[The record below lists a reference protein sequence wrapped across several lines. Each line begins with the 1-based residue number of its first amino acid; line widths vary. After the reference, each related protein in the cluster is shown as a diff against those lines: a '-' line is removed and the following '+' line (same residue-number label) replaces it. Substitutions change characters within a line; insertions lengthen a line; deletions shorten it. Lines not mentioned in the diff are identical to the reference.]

1 MMRMSFGQEMRL
13 AQKQV
18 LAPRMIQS
26 MEILQLPILAL
37 EERIEQ
43 EVQNNETLEV
53 EEAPPEEREGEGSGP
68 AQPEQLP
75 SNRTVD
81 EMPLIVDQDH
91 ANQADFERSY
101 DWSAE
106 YPDSDDDRSRPS
118 AAQVDQ
124 AGDRYS
130 DLMANMEERPE
141 SLSDHL
147 HAQLAS
153 EELTE
158 ADRLA
163 ADRIIYNLD
172 PNGYLPMPL
181 ADLVD
186 PDGPPGQLEA
196 LRRGLRVVQGMEP
209 AGVGARDL
217 KECLLLQVHHD
228 TPHARHLRRL
238 IADHLEDLA
247 GNRLPVI
254 ERKLELSLEEVEAL
268 REQLYLLS
276 PKPGAVFTSR
286 PVVAV
291 KPDVYVDPQPD
302 GTWRCRLEEIELPNL
317 RISPTYR
324 AMLLAPDTD
333 PEAREYIRRKVNAA
347 QWLID
352 AIEQRRSTLLKTAQ
366 AIVDHQVR
374 FLVDGPEAL
383 EPLKMQQIADRIGM
397 HVTTIS
403 RAVDD
408 KWLQTPR
415 GLYPLRKLFV
425 GGTTS
430 AEGDEV
436 AWDAVR
442 IKLQEIVDAEP
453 KDAPLSDDDLV
464 EALAKQGITVARRT
478 VTKYRKAMNIPSSRQ
493 RRDWKLIRA
502 GAKTG
507 VPAEQPEPPAAG
519 PALMVPADEPVGS
532 EIGGLNRSAG

>member
-1 MMRMSFGQEMRL
+1 MRMSFGQEMRL

-53 EEAPPEEREGEGSGP
+53 DEAASEERTVDEPEP
-68 AQPEQLP
+68 ADPEQPP

-81 EMPLIVDQDH
+81 EMPLIVDQEH
-91 ANQADFERSY
+91 ANQADFQRSY
-101 DWSAE
+101 DWSNE

-124 AGDRYS
+124 ASDRYL

-141 SLSDHL
+141 TLSDHL

-153 EELTE
+153 EELSE
-158 ADRLA
+158 PDKVA
-163 ADRIIYNLD
+163 ADKIIYNLD
-172 PNGYLPMPL
+172 ANGYLPMPL
-181 ADLVD
+181 EELVD
-186 PDGPPGQLEA
+186 PDGPAGQLES
-196 LRRGLRVVQGMEP
+196 LRRGLRAVQGMDP
-209 AGVGARDL
+209 PGVAARDL
-217 KECLLLQVHHD
+217 KECLLLQIRHD
-228 TPHARHLRRL
+228 TPNARQLRRL
-238 IADHLEDLA
+238 VNDHLEDLA
-247 GNRLPVI
+247 ANRLPVI
-254 ERKLELSLEEVEAL
+254 ERKLGLSLEDVEAL
-268 REQLYLLS
+268 REQLHLLN
-276 PKPGAVFTSR
+276 PKPGAAFSAR
-286 PVVAV
+286 VVVPV
-291 KPDVYVDPQPD
+291 KPDVYVDCQPN
-302 GTWRCRLEEIELPNL
+302 GTWTCRLEEIDLPNL

-324 AMLLAPDTD
+324 AMLLSPDTD
-333 PEAREYIRRKVNAA
+333 PQTREYIRRKVNAA

-352 AIEQRRSTLLKTAQ
+352 AIEQRRSTLLRTAQ

-374 FLVDGPEAL
+374 FLTEGPEAL

-408 KWLQTPR
+408 KWLQAPR

-430 AEGDEV
+430 ADGDEV

-442 IKLQEIVDAEP
+442 IKLQEIVAAEP

-493 RRDWKLIRA
+493 RRDWKLTRA
-502 GAKTG
+502 GSKDGAAAERTG
-507 VPAEQPEPPAAG
+507 EAAVETTAVLPAA
-519 PALMVPADEPVGS
+519 EPGEAS
-532 EIGGLNRSAG
+532 GGGLHHSAG

>member
-1 MMRMSFGQEMRL
+1 MRMSFGQEMRL

-53 EEAPPEEREGEGSGP
+53 DDASSEERTVDEPGP
-68 AQPEQLP
+68 AEADQPP

-118 AAQVDQ
+118 AAQMDQ
-124 AGDRYS
+124 AGDRYN

-147 HAQLAS
+147 HAQLAN
-153 EELTE
+153 EELSET
-158 ADRLA
+158 DRLA

-172 PNGYLPMPL
+172 ANGYLSMPL
-181 ADLVD
+181 EELID
-186 PDGPPGQLEA
+186 PDGPADQIES

-217 KECLLLQVHHD
+217 KECLLLQVRHD
-228 TPHARHLRRL
+228 TPHARQLRRL
-238 IADHLEDLA
+238 ISDHLEDLA

-254 ERKLELSLEEVEAL
+254 ERKLELSLEEVEFL

-302 GTWRCRLEEIELPNL
+302 GAWRCRLEEIELPNL

-324 AMLLAPDTD
+324 AMLLAPDTP

-374 FLVDGPEAL
+374 FLTEGPEAL

-430 AEGDEV
+430 ADGDEV

-442 IKLQEIVDAEP
+442 IKLQEIVDTEP
-453 KDAPLSDDDLV
+453 KDAPYSDDDLV
-464 EALAKQGITVARRT
+464 VELAKQGITVARRT

-502 GAKTG
+502 GAKEG
-507 VPAEQPEPPAAG
+507 GGAERPEPPAAELPLVVPVDG
-519 PALMVPADEPVGS
+519 PAGQEL
-532 EIGGLNRSAG
+532 GGLNRSAG